1 MAPRDTRH
9 ADTHRNAIGQTI
21 IVAVFA
27 RLVLNTARRFAYPFA
42 PALSR
47 GLGVP
52 LTAVTSLIAINQIT
66 ALLGVMVGPVVDR
79 LGYRR
84 MMLVGMGI
92 LVVGMWVGAS
102 FGVYWAV
109 LVALLLAGVGKTIF
123 DPAIQA
129 YIGHNVDYTK
139 RGLAVGAIETSWA
152 GSSLLGIPLMG
163 FVMQRWGWPAT
174 FWALGLL
181 ALVGILGIFFFMH
194 RDRPTPEM
202 RPSPQAFWTSLTAL
216 LKERAVVGVYGLG
229 LFISIAGDTVFV
241 VFGAWLETAFGLGL
255 ASLGL
260 ATAVIGAAELTAEA
274 GVALLADRI
283 GLYRA
288 VLIGSCGLLV
298 SYLLLP
304 ASGQFLALALVALFV
319 VFVCFEFS
327 VVATISLCT
336 ELYPSGRAT
345 MMAGFYAVSAL
356 GRVAGALL
364 GGVIWTR
371 FGWNAVCAVAMIS
384 TVLAMTALIWGVRH
398 WRPPIRSL

>member
-1 MAPRDTRH
+1 MAPRDTRP

-52 LTAVTSLIAINQIT
+52 LTAVTSLIAVNQIT
-66 ALLGVMVGPVVDR
+66 ALLGVLVGPVVDR

-163 FVMQRWGWPAT
+163 FVMQRWDWPAT
-174 FWALGLL
+174 FWTLGVL
-181 ALVGILGIFFFMH
+181 AWVGILGIFF
-194 RDRPTPEM
+194 
-202 RPSPQAFWTSLTAL
+202 SCTA
-216 LKERAVVGVYGLG
+216 
-229 LFISIAGDTVFV
+229 
-241 VFGAWLETAFGLGL
+241 
-255 ASLGL
+255 
-260 ATAVIGAAELTAEA
+260 IG
-274 GVALLADRI
+274 R
-283 GLYRA
+283 R
-288 VLIGSCGLLV
+288 
-298 SYLLLP
+298 
-304 ASGQFLALALVALFV
+304 
-319 VFVCFEFS
+319 
-327 VVATISLCT
+327 
-336 ELYPSGRAT
+336 R
-345 MMAGFYAVSAL
+345 
-356 GRVAGALL
+356 R
-364 GGVIWTR
+364 
-371 FGWNAVCAVAMIS
+371 
-384 TVLAMTALIWGVRH
+384 
-398 WRPPIRSL
+398 